1 MSQSMEGALACLEC
15 GEPIPGSRRW
25 VCSARCAAVLAL
37 VRNGRR
43 KEAEG
48 WYLDPELLRRY
59 RRRAGKP
66 GIVGRFP
73 TISQRQRVTERD
85 HHHCQFPGCETGDA
99 HEIDWRADDPD
110 LNSLRA
116 DALRTLC
123 SPHHRRE
130 SVRRFVAAGGQV
142 AHTAPA
148 IWARI
153 EAANPLVP
161 RDNQRLWDDPQNL
174 RFLSQWPLASEESRR
189 DLEDWVEALRDRP
202 EGSHPVKD
210 GDARDPDLDLL
221 VQMNAAIDGLE
232 LPLRRQRRL
241 VRAITAFLLRVRV
254 VEPGV

>member
-1 MSQSMEGALACLEC
+1 MNQGMEGALACLEC
-15 GEPIPGSRRW
+15 GELIPGSRRW

-73 TISQRQRVTERD
+73 TITQRQRVRERD
-85 HHHCQFPGCETGDA
+85 DHRCQFTGCEAGDA

-110 LNSLRA
+110 LNSLPA

-123 SPHHRRE
+123 ATHHRRE
-130 SVRRFVAAGGQV
+130 SLRRFVAPGGQV

-153 EAANPLVP
+153 EAADPIVR
-161 RDNQRLWDDPQNL
+161 RDDQRLWDDPQNL

-189 DLEDWVEALRDRP
+189 DFEDWVEALRDRP
-202 EGSHPVKD
+202 EGSHPVKH

-221 VQMNAAIDGLE
+221 GQINAAIDRLE

-241 VRAITAFLLRVRV
+241 VRAIHAVVLRVHV
-254 VEPGV
+254 DEAKA